1 MFNLVIVLCFAFAV
15 SLFLIYFIAAHD
27 RKLVQKNLL
36 PQSDEPK
43 PEFTD
48 FRAFTKACMDLCN
61 GLKLEV
67 TDIATPSSGEVALR
81 AASSSPITKVEFL
94 ICGFLLPTTAV
105 LDNQKIM
112 AISDHVVSER
122 ISKAIVITTG
132 LFDPQVKNRPELAP
146 MEFVDGKKFSEL
158 LKKYSMSF

>member
-1 MFNLVIVLCFAFAV
+1 MFNLIIVLCLAFTV

-27 RKLVQKNLL
+27 RRLAKKNLL
-36 PQSDEPK
+36 YQSNEPA

-48 FRAFTKACMDLCN
+48 FRAFTKACIDLCN

-67 TDIATPSSGEVALR
+67 TDITTPSVGEVSLR

-94 ICGFLLPTTAV
+94 ICGFLLPTSTV
-105 LDNQKIM
+105 LENHKIM
-112 AISDHVVSER
+112 EISDHVVSER
-122 ISKAIVITTG
+122 ISKAIIITTG
-132 LFDPQVKNRPELAP
+132 LFDPQVKNLPELAP